1 MAYSELFKNYSD
13 IRNFMRRFYVYGFEK
28 RQDFTAKSSRSY
40 DDNRRRLDSWLEDY
54 MSFKSEAD
62 GRAYR
67 ISFDSS
73 SISHNPLYK
82 SWKAKSFTSM
92 DITLHFYL
100 LDILADGKAYSA
112 AELLELLSGRY
123 FNCFDNRLR
132 QPDESTVRNK
142 LNEYTAL
149 GMLRLVKQGRRNL
162 YCLARDEV
170 NWRSWQLACA
180 FFSEA
185 APLGEVGSYLL
196 DKFAEDCEAFAF
208 KHHFILYTMDSRL
221 LFELLEAMNSRQSVT
236 LYRCDKDGSSIPQYV
251 CPLKIYCSTRTGRQY
266 LLSYSYAARKLL
278 FNRLDHIESI
288 EVKRAEGRYEEFLQL
303 GKEVA
308 PHIWGAGML
317 RTDWL
322 EEISFTVEAA
332 ADEQFIVQRL
342 EREKRCGTVQQ
353 LDAEHY
359 CFSAAVYD
367 ARELLPWIRTFIG
380 RITAFSCSN
389 EEIERIFYD
398 DLEQTAAYYLQEVQA
413 DGEK

>member
-1 MAYSELFKNYSD
+1 MAYNELSKKYGD
-13 IRNFMRRFYVYGFEK
+13 IRSMMRRFYVYGFET
-28 RQDFTAKSSRSY
+28 RQDFNDKSQRSY
-40 DDNRRRLDSWLEDY
+40 DDERRRIQSWLDEY
-54 MSFKSEAD
+54 MDINPDVA
-62 GRAYR
+62 GTAYQ
-67 ISFDSS
+67 ISLNSRD
-73 SISHNPLYK
+73 ISHNPLYK
-82 SWKAKSFTSM
+82 SWKAKSFTDI

-100 LDILADGKAYSA
+100 LDILADGQAYSV
-112 AELLELLSGRY
+112 AEMENLLSDRY
-123 FNCFDNRLR
+123 FNCFSNKMH
-132 QPDESTVRNK
+132 QPDAKTVRNK
-142 LNEYTAL
+142 LNDYVEL
-149 GMLRLVKQGRRNL
+149 GLLQIVKQGRRNL
-162 YCLARDEV
+162 YRLQQDKV

-185 APLGEVGSYLL
+185 APLGEAGSYLL

-208 KHHFILYTMDSRL
+208 KHHFILYTMDSKL
-221 LFELLEAMNSRQSVT
+221 LYELLEAMNSRQSVT

-266 LLSYSYAARKLL
+266 LLSYSYAAQKLL

-303 GKEVA
+303 AQEAV

-317 RTDWL
+317 RTDRL
-322 EEISFTVEAA
+322 EKISFTVEAA

>member
-1 MAYSELFKNYSD
+1 MAYNELSKKYGD
-13 IRNFMRRFYVYGFEK
+13 IRSMMRRFYVYGFET
-28 RQDFTAKSSRSY
+28 RQDFNDKSQRSY
-40 DDNRRRLDSWLEDY
+40 DDERRRIQSWLDEY
-54 MSFKSEAD
+54 MDTNPDVA
-62 GRAYR
+62 GTAYQ
-67 ISFDSS
+67 ISLNSRD
-73 SISHNPLYK
+73 ISHNPLYK
-82 SWKAKSFTSM
+82 SWKAKSFTDI

-100 LDILADGKAYSA
+100 LDILADGQAYSV
-112 AELLELLSGRY
+112 AEMENLLSDRY
-123 FNCFDNRLR
+123 FNCFSNKMH
-132 QPDESTVRNK
+132 QPDAKTVRNK
-142 LNEYTAL
+142 LNDYVEL
-149 GMLRLVKQGRRNL
+149 GLLQIVKQGRRNL
-162 YCLARDEV
+162 YRLQQDKV

-185 APLGEVGSYLL
+185 APLGEVGSYIL
-196 DKFAEDCEAFAF
+196 DKFAEDCDVFNF
-208 KHHFILYTMDSRL
+208 KHHFILYTMDSQL

-266 LLSYSYAARKLL
+266 LLSYSYAAQKLL
-278 FNRLDHIESI
+278 FNRLDHIDSI
-288 EVKRAEGRYEEFLQL
+288 EVKRAEERYEEFLQL
-303 GKEVA
+303 AKEAA

-317 RTDWL
+317 RTDRL

-342 EREKRCGTVQQ
+342 EREKRCGTVRQ

-359 CFSAAVYD
+359 RFSAAVYD

-413 DGEK
+413 DG

>member
-13 IRNFMRRFYVYGFEK
+13 IRSFMRRFYVYGFEK

-123 FNCFDNRLR
+123 FNCFDNQLR

-162 YCLARDEV
+162 YCLAQDEV

-185 APLGEVGSYLL
+185 APLGEAGSYLL

-208 KHHFILYTMDSRL
+208 KHHFILYTMDSKL
-221 LFELLEAMNSRQSVT
+221 LYELLEAMNSRQSVT

-266 LLSYSYAARKLL
+266 LLSYS
-278 FNRLDHIESI
+278 
-288 EVKRAEGRYEEFLQL
+288 
-303 GKEVA
+303 
-308 PHIWGAGML
+308 
-317 RTDWL
+317 
-322 EEISFTVEAA
+322 
-332 ADEQFIVQRL
+332 
-342 EREKRCGTVQQ
+342 
-353 LDAEHY
+353 
-359 CFSAAVYD
+359 
-367 ARELLPWIRTFIG
+367 
-380 RITAFSCSN
+380 
-389 EEIERIFYD
+389 
-398 DLEQTAAYYLQEVQA
+398 
-413 DGEK
+413 